1 MKLSF
6 PPFRSFLPLC
16 SFVTRDGFTD
26 IPIPSIVD
34 WIVASRTPI
43 PEYPEYSSSLLEP
56 LTQIDPNSGMV
67 DFACRAN
74 RLFLRA
80 TCMKQSGVYAFV
92 QSLSRM
98 DVTQRDRFDV
108 RVVKPKGVLE
118 VVTAAKEGDVMTA
131 VKESEVTPTK
141 ESDVMTPTK
150 ESDVTPTKE
159 SEVMTAVK
167 ESEVTPTKESDVMTA
182 VKESEVM
189 TPTKESETLDC
200 VCDNKCGRYYV
211 SER

>member
-80 TCMKQSGVYAFV
+80 TCMKQSDVYAFV

-150 ESDVTPTKE
+150 ESDV
-159 SEVMTAVK
+159 M
-167 ESEVTPTKESDVMTA
+167 TPTKESDV
-182 VKESEVM
+182 

>member
-6 PPFRSFLPLC
+6 PPFRSILPLC

-56 LTQIDPNSGMV
+56 LTQIDTNSGMV

-98 DVTQRDRFDV
+98 DMTQRDRFDV

-131 VKESEVTPTK
+131 VKES
-141 ESDVMTPTK
+141 DVM
-150 ESDVTPTKE
+150 TPTKE

-167 ESEVTPTKESDVMTA
+167 EGD
-182 VKESEVM
+182 VM

>member
-1 MKLSF
+1 
-6 PPFRSFLPLC
+6 
-16 SFVTRDGFTD
+16 
-26 IPIPSIVD
+26 
-34 WIVASRTPI
+34 
-43 PEYPEYSSSLLEP
+43 
-56 LTQIDPNSGMV
+56 MV

-98 DVTQRDRFDV
+98 DVAQRDRFDV

-118 VVTAAKEGDVMTA
+118 VVTAAKEGDVMT
-131 VKESEVTPTK
+131 
-141 ESDVMTPTK
+141 
-150 ESDVTPTKE
+150 PTKE

-167 ESEVTPTKESDVMTA
+167 EGD
-182 VKESEVM
+182 VM

>member
-16 SFVTRDGFTD
+16 SFVTRDGFAD

-43 PEYPEYSSSLLEP
+43 PEYPEYSNSLLEP
-56 LTQIDPNSGMV
+56 LTQIDTNSGMV

-98 DVTQRDRFDV
+98 DMTQRDRFDV

-131 VKESEVTPTK
+131 VKES
-141 ESDVMTPTK
+141 DVMTP
-150 ESDVTPTKE
+150 PTE

-167 ESEVTPTKESDVMTA
+167 ESD
-182 VKESEVM
+182 VM

>member
-16 SFVTRDGFTD
+16 SFVTRDGFAD

-43 PEYPEYSSSLLEP
+43 PEYPEYSNSLLEP

-118 VVTAAKEGDVMTA
+118 VVTAV
-131 VKESEVTPTK
+131 K
-141 ESDVMTPTK
+141 ESDVMTAAK
-150 ESDVTPTKE
+150 ESDV
-159 SEVMTAVK
+159 M
-167 ESEVTPTKESDVMTA
+167 TPTKESDVMTA
-182 VKESEVM
+182 VKESDVM

>member
-118 VVTAAKEGDVMTA
+118 VVTAAKEG
-131 VKESEVTPTK
+131 EVTPTK
-141 ESDVMTPTK
+141 EG
-150 ESDVTPTKE
+150 
-159 SEVMTAVK
+159 
-167 ESEVTPTKESDVMTA
+167 DVMTA

>member
-16 SFVTRDGFTD
+16 SFVTRDGFAD

-43 PEYPEYSSSLLEP
+43 PEYPEYSNSLLEP
-56 LTQIDPNSGMV
+56 LTQIDPNSRMV

-141 ESDVMTPTK
+141 ESDV
-150 ESDVTPTKE
+150 
-159 SEVMTAVK
+159 
-167 ESEVTPTKESDVMTA
+167 TPTKESDVMTPT
-182 VKESEVM
+182 KESDV

>member
-118 VVTAAKEGDVMTA
+118 VVTA
-131 VKESEVTPTK
+131 
-141 ESDVMTPTK
+141 
-150 ESDVTPTKE
+150 
-159 SEVMTAVK
+159 VK

-182 VKESEVM
+182 VKESDVM

>member
-16 SFVTRDGFTD
+16 SFVTRDGFAD

-43 PEYPEYSSSLLEP
+43 PEYPEYSNSLLEP

-98 DVTQRDRFDV
+98 DVAQRDRFDV

-118 VVTAAKEGDVMTA
+118 VVTAVKEGDVMTA
-131 VKESEVTPTK
+131 VKES
-141 ESDVMTPTK
+141 
-150 ESDVTPTKE
+150 
-159 SEVMTAVK
+159 
-167 ESEVTPTKESDVMTA
+167 DVMTA
-182 VKESEVM
+182 VKEGDVM

>member
-16 SFVTRDGFTD
+16 SFVTRDGFAD

-43 PEYPEYSSSLLEP
+43 PEYPEYSNSLLEP
-56 LTQIDPNSGMV
+56 LTQIDTNSGIV

-98 DVTQRDRFDV
+98 EVAQRDRFDV
-108 RVVKPKGVLE
+108 RVVRPKGVLE
-118 VVTAAKEGDVMTA
+118 VVTAAKESTV
-131 VKESEVTPTK
+131 VTPTK
-141 ESDVMTPTK
+141 ESNVM
-150 ESDVTPTKE
+150 
-159 SEVMTAVK
+159 
-167 ESEVTPTKESDVMTA
+167 TPTKESDVMTA
-182 VKESEVM
+182 
-189 TPTKESETLDC
+189 TKESETMDC
-200 VCDNKCGRYYV
+200 VCDNKCGRYYS